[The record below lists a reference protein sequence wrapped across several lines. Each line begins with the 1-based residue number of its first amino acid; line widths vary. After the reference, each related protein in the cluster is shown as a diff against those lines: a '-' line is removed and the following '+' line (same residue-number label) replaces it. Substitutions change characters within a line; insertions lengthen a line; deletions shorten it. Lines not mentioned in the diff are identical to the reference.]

1 MIRTLHLLGLLLL
14 GSPLLAFNVLFQVEH
29 ATCGTNLGSAW
40 AYTDGGVWPFT
51 YAWSNGATTSNI
63 ADVAPGLYSVTITDD
78 EGTSATGEVEITS
91 TTALFPAV
99 EPVTVWSC
107 IDDDCSGNLFHY
119 SYSVGGV
126 APYTITFDPPG
137 PNGYVSSGFSFT
149 GLCANTTYN
158 VTITD
163 SEGCTG
169 VYGPI
174 TVVEAPEPTLTVE
187 SITPSCPQGS
197 TGAFTISYDMLDS
210 IFITGP
216 DQNWYA
222 IMTNPFTLTNLSPG
236 EYILSGYTPNDNL
249 PFGVY
254 GTNCYFT
261 DTIVVPETT
270 EPCGSLSGIVFAD
283 VDDDCAQDGGEP
295 GLPFRVLS
303 VEPGGHLA
311 MTASDGTYAR
321 EYLYNSYTLDAA
333 LEGYSSDC
341 TTLPAAFTLD
351 AGTPTAVID
360 LPMSPT
366 FGPDLSVQVYMNG
379 AVPGFAHDEYI
390 HVANVGP
397 YTFTNVVLD
406 LYYDPILTYSDC
418 TIDPDLAEAGH
429 LQWVIAD
436 MAAFSA
442 FDVVPMFM
450 VPADAGLIG
459 TVLTSDATITL
470 DSPDSNT
477 DNDSDQATRTIT
489 GSYDPNDKLVETS
502 TRQSAS
508 IYYLGEDTYVDY
520 TIRFQNTGTGPAYNV
535 YLLDTVSPLLDL
547 TTFSIL
553 AASHDFEA
561 SLNDPRVLRFD
572 FANIMLPDSGSDMA
586 GSQGFIS
593 FRLRPVN
600 NLAIGQQLVN
610 AADIYFDF
618 NEPIRT
624 NDAVLNVEESTG
636 LNETEATAL
645 VVYPNPVM
653 DVLLIDLT
661 GGVLRVDV
669 LGADGRLVYSQRAIA
684 GTNQLDTRAL
694 TPGAYSIRVLS
705 TSGAVQ
711 HARFVKR

>member
-1 MIRTLHLLGLLLL
+1 MIRTLHLFGLLLL

-63 ADVAPGLYSVTITDD
+63 AGVAPGLYSVTITDD

-107 IDDDCSGNLFHY
+107 IDDDCSGNLFHF

-126 APYTITFDPPG
+126 APYTIAFDTPG

-174 TVVEAPEPTLTVE
+174 SVIQAPEPTLTVE

-197 TGAFTISYDMLDS
+197 TGAFTVSYDMLDS
-210 IFITGP
+210 IFVTGP

-222 IMTNPFTLTNLSPG
+222 PMTNPFTLTNLSPG

-283 VDDDCAQDGGEP
+283 VDDDCTQDGGEP

-321 EYLYNSYTLDAA
+321 EYLYNSYALDAD

-366 FGPDLSVQVYMNG
+366 FGPDLSVHVYMNG

-477 DNDSDQATRTIT
+477 DNDSDQASRTIT

-535 YLLDTVSPLLDL
+535 YLLDTISPLLDL

-553 AASHDFEA
+553 AASHGHEA
-561 SLNDPRVLRFD
+561 SLDDPRVLRFD

-636 LNETEATAL
+636 LNETEATVL

-653 DVLLIDLT
+653 DVLRIDLT
-661 GGVLRVDV
+661 SGVLRVDV

-694 TPGAYSIRVLS
+694 IPGAYSIRVLF

>member
-1 MIRTLHLLGLLLL
+1 MIRTIHLLAILLL
-14 GSPLLAFNVLFQVEH
+14 SARLLAFDVLFQVQH
-29 ATCGTNLGSAW
+29 AGCGSATGSAW
-40 AYTDGGVWPFT
+40 AYTNGGVWPFT
-51 YAWSNGATTSNI
+51 YSWSNGSTASNI
-63 ADVAPGLYSVTITDD
+63 TDVPSGIYSVTVTDD
-78 EGTSATGEVEITS
+78 EGTTATGEVEIIATS
-91 TTALFPAV
+91 ALFPPV
-99 EPVTVWSC
+99 EAVTVWSC
-107 IDDDCSGNLFHY
+107 IDDDCSGSLYNY
-119 SYSVGGV
+119 YAYVGGV

-137 PNGYVSSGFSFT
+137 PNGQVANGFYFY

-174 TVVEAPEPTLTVE
+174 SVVDAPEPTLTVE

-210 IFITGP
+210 IFVTGP
-216 DQNWYA
+216 DQNWYQP
-222 IMTNPFTLTNLSPG
+222 MTNPFTLTNLSPG

-249 PFGVY
+249 PYGVY
-254 GTNCYFT
+254 GTQCYFQ

-270 EPCGSLSGIVFAD
+270 EPCGTLSGIVFAD
-283 VDDDCAQDGGEP
+283 VDDNCAQNGGEP

-311 MTASDGTYAR
+311 MTAADGTYSR
-321 EYLYNSYTLDAA
+321 QYLYDSYTLDAN
-333 LEGYSSDC
+333 LDGYASDC

-366 FGPDLSVQVYMNG
+366 FGPDLSVQVYLNG
-379 AVPGFAHDEYI
+379 AVPGFNHDAHVYVMND
-390 HVANVGP
+390 GP
-397 YTFTNVVLD
+397 FTFTNVVLD
-406 LYYDPILTYSDC
+406 LYHDPLLTYSGC
-418 TIDPDLAEAGH
+418 VIAPDLVEAGH

-442 FDVVPMFM
+442 FIVVPMFY
-450 VPADAGLIG
+450 VPADADLIG
-459 TVLTSDATITL
+459 TVITSDATITL
-470 DSPDSNT
+470 DAPDSNP
-477 DNDSDQATRTIT
+477 DNDTDQAQRTIT
-489 GSYDPNDKLVETS
+489 GAFDPNDKLAETS
-502 TRQSAS
+502 SRLSGTS
-508 IYYLGEDTYVDY
+508 YYLDQDQYVDY

-535 YLLDTVSPLLDL
+535 YLLDTISPLLDL
-547 TTFSIL
+547 TSFSIL
-553 AASHDFEA
+553 AASHGYEA
-561 SLNDPRVLRFD
+561 SLGDERALRFD
-572 FANIMLPDSGSDMA
+572 FPNIMLPDSGSDMT

-593 FRLRPVN
+593 FRLRPVQ
-600 NLAIGQQLVN
+600 NLAVGQQLIN

-624 NDAVLNVEESTG
+624 NDAILDVEQSTG
-636 LNETEATAL
+636 ISETAAAAL

-653 DVLLIDLT
+653 DVLRIDLA
-661 GGVLRVDV
+661 GGVVRMDV
-669 LGADGRLVYSQRAIA
+669 ISADGRKVFSQRAIA
-684 GTNQLDTRAL
+684 GTNQFDTHAL

-705 TSGAVQ
+705 ASGAVQ

>member
-1 MIRTLHLLGLLLL
+1 MIRTLHLFGLLLL

-63 ADVAPGLYSVTITDD
+63 AGVAPGLYSVTITDD

-107 IDDDCSGNLFHY
+107 IDDDCSGNLFHF

-126 APYTITFDPPG
+126 APYTIAFDTPG

-174 TVVEAPEPTLTVE
+174 TVVEASEPTLTVG

-197 TGAFTISYDMLDS
+197 TGAFTVSYDMLDS
-210 IFITGP
+210 IFVTGP

-222 IMTNPFTLTNLSPG
+222 PMTNPFTLTNLSPG

-283 VDDDCAQDGGEP
+283 VDDDCTQDGGEP

-321 EYLYNSYTLDAA
+321 EYLYNSYALDAD

-366 FGPDLSVQVYMNG
+366 FGPDLSVHVYMNG

-477 DNDSDQATRTIT
+477 DNDSDQASRTIT

-535 YLLDTVSPLLDL
+535 YLLDTISPLLDL

-553 AASHDFEA
+553 AASHGHEA
-561 SLNDPRVLRFD
+561 SLDDPRVLRFD

-636 LNETEATAL
+636 LNETEATVL

-653 DVLLIDLT
+653 DVLRIDLT
-661 GGVLRVDV
+661 SGVLRVDV

-694 TPGAYSIRVLS
+694 IPGAYSIRVLF